1 MAVLYIKEQG
11 AIVQKLGERI
21 LVKKGNS
28 TLLDI
33 PILHVENMALI
44 GNVQITMQT
53 LHMLMERGIDV
64 SHFTYSGNYLGQT
77 AADSSKNI
85 FLRFEQYKFYL
96 DMERR
101 IEMARWIVDNKIE
114 NQITLIQEH
123 TWRESDYE

>member
-53 LHMLMERGIDV
+53 LHMLM
-64 SHFTYSGNYLGQT
+64 
-77 AADSSKNI
+77 
-85 FLRFEQYKFYL
+85 
-96 DMERR
+96 
-101 IEMARWIVDNKIE
+101 
-114 NQITLIQEH
+114 
-123 TWRESDYE
+123 